1 MVEIAR
7 IAHYLL
13 RSTFTVSCTYSV
25 KEKVTSSPS
34 VLTIK
39 DRVVALWFLRLLI
52 LRIPGNMLGYCT

>member
-7 IAHYLL
+7 YLL

-34 VLTIK
+34 VPTIK
-39 DRVVALWFLRLLI
+39 ARVVALWFLRLL
-52 LRIPGNMLGYCT
+52 RSF